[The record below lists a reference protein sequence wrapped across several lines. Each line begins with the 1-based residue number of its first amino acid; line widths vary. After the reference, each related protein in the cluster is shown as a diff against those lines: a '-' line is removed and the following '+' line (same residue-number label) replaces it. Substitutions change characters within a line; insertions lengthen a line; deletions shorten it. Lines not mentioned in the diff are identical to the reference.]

1 MVPSWFF
8 MGLAMNPKGWSF
20 LQDFLSS
27 DRRAWAIPDMFR
39 LDFQYFLKCRYE
51 LYILYWIIGIMIN
64 YLDIKLIFLNTSII
78 KCNK

>member
-27 DRRAWAIPDMFR
+27 DKRAWAIPDISS
-39 LDFQYFLKCRYE
+39 LVFQVSA
-51 LYILYWIIGIMIN
+51 WGN
-64 YLDIKLIFLNTSII
+64 DIF
-78 KCNK
+78 